1 TMEDLENLIQT
12 AKSKGI
18 KIVMD
23 FVINHTADTHPW
35 FIDAKKSN
43 SPFRDYYIWLND
55 STAFESFAGGMKD
68 LNLNNTKVVEE
79 IKNIIKFWIEKG
91 IEGFR
96 FDAVKHFFIGDPETH
111 PSAGLIKNYTFLREL
126 QNYAKTINPNIYFV
140 GEMFEYDYLAYNQYY
155 IGLDSLFDFYTADQI
170 W

>member
-1 TMEDLENLIQT
+1 
-12 AKSKGI
+12 
-18 KIVMD
+18 
-23 FVINHTADTHPW
+23 
-35 FIDAKKSN
+35 
-43 SPFRDYYIWLND
+43 
-55 STAFESFAGGMKD
+55 
-68 LNLNNTKVVEE
+68 E

-170 W
+170 WSKIGKGTSIYQLTSNIKRAFDSYQ